1 MLDIFF
7 PFVVEKKKVKPVD
20 SQQVQLS
27 FKAHWFENFH
37 CSEKRLSKEYL
48 GQKDK
53 KVFLIVVDT
62 CHPPTIWEI

>member
-7 PFVVEKKKVKPVD
+7 PFIVEKKKVKPVD

-48 GQKDK
+48 GWKD
-53 KVFLIVVDT
+53 
-62 CHPPTIWEI
+62 